1 MNEYGEERR
10 SRHHHS
16 MGGWQE
22 TAIANLGKYLRL
34 GTYDPEHEVKLLV
47 RDHVLADRKVAVQPT
62 QFAPLT
68 REDRQRVVK
77 CSVFITFPCP
87 DGDDMAFGIN
97 ISYTQA
103 TRFDESQSRAI
114 HQGGH
119 QIHRSRN

>member
-1 MNEYGEERR
+1 MMQISSPASRPFAQPMNEYGEERR

-34 GTYDPEHEVKLLV
+34 GTYGPEHEVKLLV
-47 RDHVLADRKVAVQPT
+47 RDHVLADRQVAVQPT

-77 CSVFITFPCP
+77 W
-87 DGDDMAFGIN
+87 FGLYHL
-97 ISYTQA
+97 SLP
-103 TRFDESQSRAI
+103 
-114 HQGGH
+114 
-119 QIHRSRN
+119 